1 MVLKLFKTSLP
12 ILFLTMIALLWT
24 GCSNRQSPT
33 QDIVE
38 LERLCSDYSHAGLF
52 QKNDS
57 VAALLYNYAT
67 ETGDSMLMAK
77 SLYYLG
83 VYNMIPKTAE
93 LRYKRLLHCEK
104 LLQTYPNDTLLLKVY
119 NALGIYEAK
128 YYQRFAKSANYITK
142 SWKMA
147 QKLGDEHKAMVAEQ
161 NLSAIMVYLDDT
173 LGLKYD
179 LNIFQYAKEKNDTAL
194 LLASAVHCGL
204 YYSSKHFNKE
214 KALYYASFLKGT
226 TKSSRYAEILGNVE
240 STQKNYKKAEQYY
253 RMSFTAPDGSNNYTA
268 WHYYALMLYKA
279 GRFQESLKAA
289 EKSDQIYRSLGS
301 YGKDASNSLLYANNY
316 HALGKED
323 EAYRW
328 MKQYSEELDSV
339 WRSLHR
345 ETIDRYHIQYE
356 TGKKDQEIQLEKLR
370 VKNLWGIMILI
381 VVCSLLFSGVTIL
394 YYNYRKRMLLSI
406 VRQNRNM
413 LSLEKSASHHSTTS
427 AEPITA
433 NTPSGNEEDDTPT
446 TASEKKK
453 AIANEKIDIIYE
465 KIRQEVMEH
474 QSFRN
479 PQLSR
484 ELLCQLCECN
494 HTYLTLVIKEKTGMS
509 YPQFISSVRIHEA
522 LKMLSD
528 PNCQSTI
535 KDIAQNVGFLSDK
548 SFFVAFKK
556 QVGMSPSVYRSIAK
570 QDLQNSQ
577 E

>member
-1 MVLKLFKTSLP
+1 MGELYSMVLKLFKTSLP

-214 KALYYASFLKGT
+214 KALYYASFLKARQSLHATQRYLAMSNPHKKTIRKRSNITVCLSQHQTAPT
-226 TKSSRYAEILGNVE
+226 TIRLGITTHSCSIKQEDFKNHSRPQRSRIKFTVRWEVMAKTLPIVC
-240 STQKNYKKAEQYY
+240 STQTTTMPWAKK
-253 RMSFTAPDGSNNYTA
+253 TKPTDG
-268 WHYYALMLYKA
+268 
-279 GRFQESLKAA
+279 
-289 EKSDQIYRSLGS
+289 
-301 YGKDASNSLLYANNY
+301 
-316 HALGKED
+316 
-323 EAYRW
+323 
-328 MKQYSEELDSV
+328 
-339 WRSLHR
+339 
-345 ETIDRYHIQYE
+345 
-356 TGKKDQEIQLEKLR
+356 
-370 VKNLWGIMILI
+370 
-381 VVCSLLFSGVTIL
+381 
-394 YYNYRKRMLLSI
+394 
-406 VRQNRNM
+406 
-413 LSLEKSASHHSTTS
+413 
-427 AEPITA
+427 
-433 NTPSGNEEDDTPT
+433 
-446 TASEKKK
+446 
-453 AIANEKIDIIYE
+453 
-465 KIRQEVMEH
+465 
-474 QSFRN
+474 
-479 PQLSR
+479 
-484 ELLCQLCECN
+484 
-494 HTYLTLVIKEKTGMS
+494 
-509 YPQFISSVRIHEA
+509 
-522 LKMLSD
+522 
-528 PNCQSTI
+528 
-535 KDIAQNVGFLSDK
+535 
-548 SFFVAFKK
+548 
-556 QVGMSPSVYRSIAK
+556 
-570 QDLQNSQ
+570 
-577 E
+577 